1 MKFRATQICLV
12 IIVAAASVGVR
23 GASRGDDDPS
33 QKAERS
39 IASDPAVTVSICVV
53 SGSVNVHGWDK
64 NEVMAR
70 SSDAAEIELRQRE
83 ATPQPG
89 KALKVELFVID
100 KSGDQRIRSNC
111 QSYSDL
117 EVFVPRTGSVHVQ
130 TRDGNINISDIA
142 VAIAGSQNGE
152 IIIEGVSHA
161 VEVGSVGGG
170 VSIKDSTG
178 RASITTIGGGIEVM
192 NLRPAGA
199 ADGFE
204 AVSVSGDLILQGVSH
219 SNLNARTVS
228 GDVHLTGPLASGG
241 RYGFK
246 TMSGDITL
254 TLPSDSAFNLSAKVS
269 QNGEIISDFPLTIL
283 PDVAPPAPPAPP
295 ATPVVSNNPAKSP
308 APAAT
313 PQASPVVVRV
323 APHINK
329 VIVTTPTITVTAPT
343 LRRVNAVCGTGG
355 ANIQVASF
363 SGTLHLLKN

>member
-1 MKFRATQICLV
+1 MKFRAIQICLV
-12 IIVAAASVGVR
+12 IIVAAASAGVR
-23 GASRGDDDPS
+23 GASRGDDHPS

-39 IASDPAVTVSICVV
+39 IASDPSVTVSICVMA
-53 SGSVNVHGWDK
+53 GSVNVHGWDK

-100 KSGDQRIRSNC
+100 KSGDQRIKSNC

-117 EVFVPRTGSVHVQ
+117 EVFVPRAGSVHVQ

-142 VAIAGSQNGE
+142 VAIAGTQNGD

-204 AVSVSGDLILQGVSH
+204 AVSVSGDLILEGVSH
-219 SNLNARTVS
+219 SNLNARTVT
-228 GDVHLTGPLASGG
+228 GEICLTGPLASGG

-269 QNGEIISDFPLTIL
+269 QNGEIISDFPLTLL
-283 PDVAPPAPPAPP
+283 PDAAPPTPP
-295 ATPVVSNNPAKSP
+295 ATPVVSNKPPQSP
-308 APAAT
+308 APAVT
-313 PQASPVVVRV
+313 PQASPVVVKV
-323 APHINK
+323 APRINK

-343 LRRVNAVCGTGG
+343 LRRVNAVHGSGG